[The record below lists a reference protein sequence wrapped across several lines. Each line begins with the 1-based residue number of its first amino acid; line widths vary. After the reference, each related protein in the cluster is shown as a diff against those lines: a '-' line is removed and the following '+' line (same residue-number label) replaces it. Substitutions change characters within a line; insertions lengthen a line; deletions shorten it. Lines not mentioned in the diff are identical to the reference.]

1 MLFLDEQNVR
11 YVGIT
16 SAFLNSL
23 VLLLLGVKCTMAGT
37 IAIVVLIMCCSNSLQ
52 WRQHTLR
59 LRMDFDFDFDF
70 VGINGTVSCWLWTSS
85 EDEYVGILV
94 HF

>member
-37 IAIVVLIMCCSNSLQ
+37 IAIAHPSCAVAIHSNGDNARCYGFGWILVLILILILIVLESIMERCRVGFGRAAS
-52 WRQHTLR
+52 TLV
-59 LRMDFDFDFDF
+59 F
-70 VGINGTVSCWLWTSS
+70 
-85 EDEYVGILV
+85 
-94 HF
+94 